1 MINPPIN
8 ISNIQT
14 IVAQKQ
20 LIATR
25 SGENLEKL
33 DI

>member
-8 ISNIQT
+8 ISNIPT

-20 LIATR
+20 FIATGG
-25 SGENLEKL
+25 GENFKKL

>member
-1 MINPPIN
+1 MINPPII
-8 ISNIQT
+8 ISNIDT

-20 LIATR
+20 LIATAG
-25 SGENLEKL
+25 GENLKKL